1 MTYVIYIVKRSWTT
15 EGHMRVSREQA
26 AENRERVVE
35 AASRLFRERGFD
47 GVGVDAIMREAGLT
61 HGGFYGQFKSKD
73 DLAAEALA
81 RALERGNEKLS
92 RFTGLHAY
100 VSAYLSERHCA
111 DRGDGCGLAAL
122 GSDAAR
128 SGKGVRRALTAYVAG
143 RLDWIAALFTGSP
156 AARRKRAIA
165 TLSGMVG
172 ALILAR
178 AVDDPKLSKEILAAA
193 REVL

>member
-1 MTYVIYIVKRSWTT
+1 
-15 EGHMRVSREQA
+15 MRVSREQA
-26 AENRERVVE
+26 AENRARVVE

-47 GVGVDAIMREAGLT
+47 GVGVDAIMKEAGLT

-81 RALERGNEKLS
+81 TALEQGNEKLS
-92 RFTGLHAY
+92 RFTDLGAY
-100 VSAYLSERHCA
+100 LSAYLSERHCA
-111 DRGDGCGLAAL
+111 DRAEGCGLAAL

-128 SGKGVRRALTAYVAG
+128 AGKGVRRALTAYVAG
-143 RLDWIAALFTGSP
+143 RLDWIAGRFGGSA

-178 AVDDPKLSKEILAAA
+178 AVDDSRLSKEILAAA
-193 REVL
+193 RDVFGQT

>member
-1 MTYVIYIVKRSWTT
+1 
-15 EGHMRVSREQA
+15 MRVSREQA
-26 AENRERVVE
+26 VENRARVVG
-35 AASRLFRERGFD
+35 AAARLFREHGFD
-47 GVGVDAIMREAGLT
+47 GVGVDAIMKEAGLT

-81 RALERGNEKLS
+81 RALQQGNEKLS
-92 RFTGLHAY
+92 RFTELNAY

-128 SGKGVRRALTAYVAG
+128 SGKGVRRVLTAYVLG
-143 RLDWIAALFTGSP
+143 RLDWIAGLFGGGA

-172 ALILAR
+172 ALVLAR

-193 REVL
+193 RESITPPPV